1 VAGAGIPAY
10 ASLVIEG
17 LHRAGIR
24 IVAALP
30 DSLFKTVHVRLRQDR
45 RFTYVLGAS
54 EADLPGIAA
63 GAYLGGKR
71 AALLMENSG
80 IRQACEPIARFAF
93 SHHMPLLMLIT
104 HRGDLGERYWWGHSH
119 AQTMDP
125 LLAALRIPSWPVR
138 RLEAIKTSI
147 SRAATH
153 TETSQWPVALV
164 FSGECVESGKG

>member
-1 VAGAGIPAY
+1 MSATAIPAY
-10 ASLVIEG
+10 ASLVVEG
-17 LHRAGIR
+17 LDGANIR

-30 DSLFKTVHVRLRQDR
+30 DSLFKTVHVLLRGDR

-93 SHHMPLLMLIT
+93 SHHMPLLLLVT

-125 LLAALRIPSWPVR
+125 LLEALRIPSWRVQ
-138 RLEAIKTSI
+138 RLEEIKTSI
-147 SRAATH
+147 PRAADH
-153 TETSQWPVALV
+153 AETSQWPVALV
-164 FSGECVESGKG
+164 FSGECVESRTR